1 MNYQVVSGSTGSS
14 IEPPR
19 FRLNIDIS
27 TPLPSNV
34 SRSIPPLTSTGQ
46 VYYWTR
52 AWQEGEAEALAEL
65 ARGDTYRFENADDAI
80 RWLLS
85 EDEA

>member
-1 MNYQVVSGSTGSS
+1 MNYQVVAGTTGSS
-14 IEPPR
+14 MGPLQ
-19 FRLNIDIS
+19 FRLNSDVS

-34 SRSIPPLTSTGQ
+34 SRRIPPLTSTGQ
-46 VYYWTR
+46 LYYWTR
-52 AWQEGEAEALAEL
+52 AWQEGEAEAMAER
-65 ARGDTYRFENADDAI
+65 ARGDTYRFENTDDAI